1 MVALVIPVWNGG
13 ERYRECL
20 DAVAEQVPPVSER
33 LVMESG
39 SKDGS
44 RALSLQYGFRV
55 HDVAPGTFNHG
66 GTRSDAL
73 QLVDDDII
81 VFLTQDAILD
91 DPRAIANL
99 VAAFD
104 DPAVGAAYG
113 RQLPHRD
120 ANLFA
125 EHARATSYTAKSYV
139 TSMEA
144 DFPVGIR
151 KCFASNSFAAYR
163 RTALEQVG
171 GFPRSVI
178 LSEDA
183 YAVARMLQKG
193 WKVAYVAEAKV
204 RHSHNYTLR
213 EEFSRY
219 FDIGV
224 FHSMES
230 WLLETFGRPEG
241 EGARIAI
248 DQIRFCLSR
257 KRPDAAIRSVAMSG
271 AKFLGYK
278 LGSQHAR
285 LGVNWSRRLAMHKGF
300 FRANA
305 S

>member
-13 ERYRECL
+13 ERYSECL
-20 DAVAEQVPPVSER
+20 EAVAEQVPPVSER

-44 RALSLQYGFRV
+44 RELSIRYNFHV
-55 HDVAPGTFNHG
+55 NDVAPGTFNHG
-66 GTRSDAL
+66 GTRSDAV
-73 QLVDDDII
+73 QLVNDDIV

-113 RQLPHRD
+113 RQLPHRE

-171 GFPRSVI
+171 GFPSSVI
-178 LSEDA
+178 LSEDT
-183 YAVARMLQKG
+183 YTVARMLQEG

-204 RHSHNYTLR
+204 RHSHNYTLL

-224 FHSMES
+224 FHSMEY
-230 WLLETFGRPEG
+230 WVLKAFGRPEG
-241 EGARIAI
+241 EGVRIAL
-248 DQIRFCLSR
+248 DQIRFCMSR
-257 KRPDAAIRSVAMSG
+257 GRPDFAIRSIAMSG

-285 LGVNWSRRLAMHKGF
+285 LGANWSRRLAMHKGF
-300 FRANA
+300 FRNKQV
-305 S
+305 